1 MALQDLAPVRP
12 VEKAFTYGGTTTDD
26 VKAAVESK
34 VKAAVD
40 KYLATP
46 RKEVAE
52 PYLWW
57 DLYAFGP
64 IQIFAPN
71 GPLAPHQVIKVG
83 ETAYIATVLMLNPL
97 PILPPAPGISPL
109 SLLSSFGLPYEVRY
123 QTGNLTTWN
132 AMPAPLSTTNTGNL
146 VPNVGVYVDVL
157 PFTAT
162 QAGLMEMNI
171 SAQILGTP
179 AAGNAPHFAGFARWT
194 YDFDPESF
202 WSAPTPGW
210 HFELPVKFLIYP

>member
-1 MALQDLAPVRP
+1 MALQEATPVRT
-12 VEKAFTYGGTTTDD
+12 VEKSFAYGGATADNI
-26 VKAAVESK
+26 KAAVESK
-34 VKAAVD
+34 VKAAID
-40 KYLATP
+40 KFMATP

-57 DLYAFGP
+57 DLYAYGP
-64 IQIFAPN
+64 IQAFAPD
-71 GPLAPHQVIKVG
+71 GPLAPHQVVKVG
-83 ETAYIATVLMLNPL
+83 NMAYVATVLVLNPM

-109 SLLSSFGLPYEVRY
+109 SLLSSFGLPYEVTY
-123 QTGNLTTWN
+123 QTGNLTTWQP
-132 AMPAPLSTTNTGNL
+132 MLAPLSSVNTGTL
-146 VPNVGVYVDVL
+146 SPGVGIYVDVL

-171 SAQILGTP
+171 SARILGTP

-210 HFELPVKFLIYP
+210 HFEMPVKFLIYP